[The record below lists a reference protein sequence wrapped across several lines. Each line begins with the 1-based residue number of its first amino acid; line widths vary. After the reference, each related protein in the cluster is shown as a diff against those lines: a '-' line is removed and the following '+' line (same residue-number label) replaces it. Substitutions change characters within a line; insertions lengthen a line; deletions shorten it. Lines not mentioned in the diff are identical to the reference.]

1 MSNFMYRPKGQA
13 KKRASDGKGE
23 IKIEPEEMIF
33 AIMTDKDIYKY
44 KTKEVFDEKLEE
56 IKEGEK
62 MAFIT
67 SQVFASFEDAD
78 MAYSRL
84 V

>member
-1 MSNFMYRPKGQA
+1 
-13 KKRASDGKGE
+13 
-23 IKIEPEEMIF
+23 MIF

-56 IKEGEK
+56 IKDGEK

-78 MAYSRL
+78 TA
-84 V
+84 